1 MRRPAGF
8 LVLSLLIGWLALAAF
23 ANAVVMLAPATRQLG
38 FGTPAL
44 SLFAL
49 LYGTCAI
56 IAAVGFWRVAA
67 WSLYAYF
74 AWAAS
79 ALAFGVAS
87 TFIMSGSG
95 IQPPVPGPWWL
106 PPALFLLLVAALFA
120 LPVPYIRRHLPPRA

>member
-23 ANAVVMLAPATRQLG
+23 ANAVIMLTPAGRKLG
-38 FGTPAL
+38 FGAPAL

-56 IAAVGFWRVAA
+56 IAAVGLWRVAG

-74 AWAAS
+74 AWVAS
-79 ALAFGVAS
+79 ALAFGVAF
-87 TFIMSGSG
+87 TLTMSGSG
-95 IQPPVPGPWWL
+95 VLPPWPGPWWL
-106 PPALFLLLVAALFA
+106 SPALFLLFVAALLS